1 MGNTKHKEKTV
12 GRAAY
17 SLEEFSQM
25 LGHNRAWGYRMAK
38 DNRIRV
44 IRGYGKALVPAS
56 ELERILSGE
65 EDAR

>member
-1 MGNTKHKEKTV
+1 MAETKCKEKKV
-12 GRAAY
+12 ERAAY

-25 LGHNRAWGYRMAK
+25 LGHNRAWGYRHAK
-38 DNRIRV
+38 LGSFRV

-65 EDAR
+65 GAP

>member
-1 MGNTKHKEKTV
+1 
-12 GRAAY
+12 
-17 SLEEFSQM
+17 M

-56 ELERILSGE
+56 EIERILSGNGGQP
-65 EDAR
+65 

>member
-1 MGNTKHKEKTV
+1 MAETKCKEKKV
-12 GRAAY
+12 ERAAY

-38 DNRIRV
+38 DDRIRV

-56 ELERILSGE
+56 ELERILNGE
-65 EDAR
+65 GQA

>member
-1 MGNTKHKEKTV
+1 MVETKCKETKV
-12 GRAAY
+12 QRAAY

-38 DNRIRV
+38 DDRIRV

-65 EDAR
+65 GAR

>member
-1 MGNTKHKEKTV
+1 MANTTCNEKKV
-12 GRAAY
+12 ERAAY
-17 SLEEFSQM
+17 SLEEFSAM

-38 DNRIRV
+38 DDRIRV

-65 EDAR
+65 EDA